1 MSKWTD
7 FRDDIVESLQ
17 VEEITEQV
25 KQNLTK
31 QIVESILPA
40 IKTAADGFTAKIKE
54 QAKTEHGWC
63 KIRDMLVL
71 PLAINGLIYVVEMVL
86 TKTTQKIYL
95 GSRYFYYNQSKKI
108 DKRVII
114 CYN

>member
-1 MSKWTD
+1 MSTWTE

-17 VEEITEQV
+17 VEEVTEQV

-40 IKTAADGFTAKIKE
+40 VKTAAESFTSKIKE
-54 QAKTEHGWC
+54 QAKMEQGWC

-71 PLAINGLIYVVEMVL
+71 PLAINGLIYVVELVL
-86 TKTTQKIYL
+86 NKTMEKTA
-95 GSRYFYYNQSKKI
+95 
-108 DKRVII
+108 
-114 CYN
+114 

>member
-17 VEEITEQV
+17 VEEVTEQV

-54 QAKTEHGWC
+54 QAKAETGWC
-63 KIRDMLVL
+63 KIRDMFVL
-71 PLAINGLIYVVEMVL
+71 PLVINGVIYVVETVL
-86 TKTTQKIYL
+86 TKTLEKTIT
-95 GSRYFYYNQSKKI
+95 
-108 DKRVII
+108 
-114 CYN
+114 

>member
-17 VEEITEQV
+17 VEEVTEQV

-54 QAKTEHGWC
+54 QAKTETGWC

-71 PLAINGLIYVVEMVL
+71 PLLIDGAIYVVEKVL
-86 TKTTQKIYL
+86 TKTMEKTEK
-95 GSRYFYYNQSKKI
+95 
-108 DKRVII
+108 
-114 CYN
+114 

>member
-1 MSKWTD
+1 MSQWTD

-17 VEEITEQV
+17 VEEVTEQV

-40 IKTAADGFTAKIKE
+40 VKTAADGFTAKIKE
-54 QAKTEHGWC
+54 QAKAETGWC

-71 PLAINGLIYVVEMVL
+71 PLVTNGLIYVVELVL
-86 TKTTQKIYL
+86 NKTMEKTA
-95 GSRYFYYNQSKKI
+95 
-108 DKRVII
+108 
-114 CYN
+114 

>member
-17 VEEITEQV
+17 VEEVTEQV

-40 IKTAADGFTAKIKE
+40 VKTAADGFTAKIKE
-54 QAKTEHGWC
+54 QAKAETGWC

-71 PLAINGLIYVVEMVL
+71 PLVINGVIYVVETVL
-86 TKTTQKIYL
+86 NKTLEKTA
-95 GSRYFYYNQSKKI
+95 
-108 DKRVII
+108 
-114 CYN
+114 

>member
-17 VEEITEQV
+17 VEEVTEQV

-40 IKTAADGFTAKIKE
+40 VKTAADSFTDKIKE
-54 QAKTEHGWC
+54 QAKTETGWC
-63 KIRDMLVL
+63 KIRDLLVL
-71 PLAINGLIYVVEMVL
+71 PLVVEGAIYVVEKVL
-86 TKTTQKIYL
+86 TKTMEKTEK
-95 GSRYFYYNQSKKI
+95 
-108 DKRVII
+108 
-114 CYN
+114 

>member
-17 VEEITEQV
+17 VEEVTEQV

-31 QIVESILPA
+31 QIVEAILPA
-40 IKTAADGFTAKIKE
+40 VKTAAESFTSKIKE
-54 QAKTEHGWC
+54 QAKTEQGWC

-71 PLAINGLIYVVEMVL
+71 PLLIEGAIYVVDMVL
-86 TKTTQKIYL
+86 TKTMEKTTA
-95 GSRYFYYNQSKKI
+95 
-108 DKRVII
+108 
-114 CYN
+114 

>member
-25 KQNLTK
+25 KRNLTK

-40 IKTAADGFTAKIKE
+40 VKTAADGFTAKIKE
-54 QAKTEHGWC
+54 QAKTETGWC

-71 PLAINGLIYVVEMVL
+71 PLVINCLIYVVEMVL
-86 TKTTQKIYL
+86 TKTMEKTA
-95 GSRYFYYNQSKKI
+95 
-108 DKRVII
+108 
-114 CYN
+114 

>member
-1 MSKWTD
+1 MSKWTG

-17 VEEITEQV
+17 VEEVTEQV

-40 IKTAADGFTAKIKE
+40 VKTAADGFAAKIKE
-54 QAKTEHGWC
+54 QAKTETGWC

-71 PLAINGLIYVVEMVL
+71 PLAINGLIYVVELVL
-86 TKTTQKIYL
+86 NKTMEKTA
-95 GSRYFYYNQSKKI
+95 
-108 DKRVII
+108 
-114 CYN
+114 

>member
-17 VEEITEQV
+17 VEEVTEQV

-54 QAKTEHGWC
+54 QAKTEQGWC

-71 PLAINGLIYVVEMVL
+71 PLLIDGAIYVVELVL
-86 TKTTQKIYL
+86 SKTMEKT
-95 GSRYFYYNQSKKI
+95 
-108 DKRVII
+108 V
-114 CYN
+114 

>member
-17 VEEITEQV
+17 VEEVTEQV

-31 QIVESILPA
+31 QIVESILPSV
-40 IKTAADGFTAKIKE
+40 KTVADGFTAKIKE
-54 QAKTEHGWC
+54 QAKAETGWC

-71 PLAINGLIYVVEMVL
+71 PLVINGVIYAVETVL
-86 TKTTQKIYL
+86 TKTLEKTTT
-95 GSRYFYYNQSKKI
+95 
-108 DKRVII
+108 
-114 CYN
+114 

>member
-17 VEEITEQV
+17 VEEVTEQV

-31 QIVESILPA
+31 QIVESILPSV
-40 IKTAADGFTAKIKE
+40 KTVADGFTAKIKE
-54 QAKTEHGWC
+54 QAKAETGWC

-71 PLAINGLIYVVEMVL
+71 PLVINGLIYVVELVL
-86 TKTTQKIYL
+86 NKTMEKTA
-95 GSRYFYYNQSKKI
+95 
-108 DKRVII
+108 
-114 CYN
+114 

>member
-17 VEEITEQV
+17 VEEVTEQV

-31 QIVESILPA
+31 QIVESILPSV
-40 IKTAADGFTAKIKE
+40 KTVADGFTAKIKE
-54 QAKTEHGWC
+54 QAKAETGWC

-71 PLAINGLIYVVEMVL
+71 PLVINGVIYVVETVL
-86 TKTTQKIYL
+86 TKTLEKTIT
-95 GSRYFYYNQSKKI
+95 
-108 DKRVII
+108 
-114 CYN
+114 